1 MGFRPPLRWFLEEI
15 QMSSVVSFIEI
26 GAGDAGKARVFLE
39 QLFGWDFHLMGKG
52 AEGWFQTPSIKAGLH
67 ANDPAP
73 GIFVFFGVPDLEEA
87 IAKVRELGG
96 EAGEPT
102 EEPGFGHF
110 SFCRDP
116 QGIRFGLHKL

>member
-1 MGFRPPLRWFLEEI
+1 
-15 QMSSVVSFIEI
+15 MSSVVSFIEI
-26 GAGDAGKARVFLE
+26 GAGDAGKARAFLV